1 MGGDGGVIANQRK
14 YLRSCAEA
22 KTTEAE
28 VVERDALIERTK
40 FCSFSS
46 QPLTEPIVA
55 CQLGLLYNKE
65 ALLNALIDKSLHDN
79 NTNINTNTNTTNN
92 NFNHIRGLR
101 DVKDLKLTV
110 NLNYSTS
117 NDASMYIC
125 PITREEFN
133 GLHSFVVIWSTGF
146 VISEK
151 ALKEMGIGGLQADF
165 GPFTSEDVV
174 KLLPTSDEVPIILK
188 KLNDNRENEKVSK
201 KPKKRDRYEQS
212 DSKSNIKE
220 IDSDQIKIKT
230 INNNKPSRINS
241 AINVVSTA
249 SKVIDE
255 QTQKSSVYKKLFH
268 TDKDTLLSDRD
279 LFMSVAGI
287 RYTLK

>member
-22 KTTEAE
+22 KTTETE

-65 ALLNALIDKSLHDN
+65 ALLNALIDKSLHDSN
-79 NTNINTNTNTTNN
+79 NTNTNSMNN

-101 DVKDLKLTV
+101 DVKDLKLTI
-110 NLNYSTS
+110 NPNHSTS
-117 NDASMYIC
+117 NDSSKYIC

-151 ALKEMGIGGLQADF
+151 ALKVMGIEGLQADF
-165 GPFTSEDVV
+165 GPFTSDDVV
-174 KLLPTSDEVPIILK
+174 KLLPSTDEVPTILK
-188 KLNDNRENEKVSK
+188 KLNEKRENEKLSK
-201 KPKKRDRYEQS
+201 KSKKRDRSEQT

-220 IDSDQIKIKT
+220 IESDQIKVKAV
-230 INNNKPSRINS
+230 NNNKPNRINS
-241 AINVVSTA
+241 AINVVTTA
-249 SKVIDE
+249 IKAIDE
-255 QTQKSSVYKKLFH
+255 QSQKSSVYKKLFH
-268 TDKDTLLSDRD
+268 SDKDTSLSDRD

-287 RYTLK
+287 RYTL